1 MTKYYSNESDFG
13 GSSNGRTSST
23 STQTSIGSYNPSSYS
38 YQMNTGDAVRTQQ
51 NSESYASA
59 NIKTLLEAIDT
70 LGDKVKSESLE
81 DYYEA
86 VGEATL
92 GTSKEYEPFS
102 KSFSRITTIFD
113 KAKRIHKEI
122 MERVDSKFTNGMD
135 QAAASLN
142 QVNGKDNRY
151 QTSHLS
157 YETKR
162 TVRNGSSEQTV
173 TDRHYY
179 SISDLLDEEKAPKA
193 IVESTKAFY
202 QKRLP
207 LAEEILKHK
216 DEWTEE
222 QKKQFEGKS
231 KAEIVKMLYPTD
243 LDDYDRLRVSRYQE
257 EHKEELENIERGIGY
272 GIALIGAAILI
283 CATAGVATPAVL
295 TGLGAAAT
303 AYGVGSTAYSAA
315 TGKTLITGRRLSS
328 SEQGWAIA
336 ETIGMALTFGAS
348 KSLTWVTKLGKG
360 TTSLKAA
367 LTGAKYSSDIVG
379 AAHLVDRASRGED
392 IRLDAALQLWGTG
405 VGIRDHFSV
414 QKSNI
419 SQTEE
424 FNVEKFSEVNKDSQ
438 EVQHTSTITTKII
451 NGEEYV
457 TYRRVQGGG
466 PDGKGSRQRIEVLE
480 DGRVS
485 IERPD
490 KALSISADNGEHA
503 DYYLTRE
510 RAEGADVV
518 EFDVPKWF
526 HDMAN
531 EYSIPQANAKSNP
544 NYQDGMAPRVTDPT
558 KPGYKLEMPSPWVG
572 WIEEYAINA
581 KQIDGED
588 WMQSR

>member
-38 YQMNTGDAVRTQQ
+38 YQMNTGDAVRSQQ

-193 IVESTKAFY
+193 IVESTKAF
-202 QKRLP
+202 
-207 LAEEILKHK
+207 
-216 DEWTEE
+216 
-222 QKKQFEGKS
+222 
-231 KAEIVKMLYPTD
+231 
-243 LDDYDRLRVSRYQE
+243 
-257 EHKEELENIERGIGY
+257 
-272 GIALIGAAILI
+272 
-283 CATAGVATPAVL
+283 
-295 TGLGAAAT
+295 
-303 AYGVGSTAYSAA
+303 
-315 TGKTLITGRRLSS
+315 
-328 SEQGWAIA
+328 
-336 ETIGMALTFGAS
+336 
-348 KSLTWVTKLGKG
+348 
-360 TTSLKAA
+360 
-367 LTGAKYSSDIVG
+367 
-379 AAHLVDRASRGED
+379 
-392 IRLDAALQLWGTG
+392 
-405 VGIRDHFSV
+405 
-414 QKSNI
+414 
-419 SQTEE
+419 
-424 FNVEKFSEVNKDSQ
+424 
-438 EVQHTSTITTKII
+438 
-451 NGEEYV
+451 
-457 TYRRVQGGG
+457 
-466 PDGKGSRQRIEVLE
+466 
-480 DGRVS
+480 
-485 IERPD
+485 
-490 KALSISADNGEHA
+490 
-503 DYYLTRE
+503 
-510 RAEGADVV
+510 
-518 EFDVPKWF
+518 
-526 HDMAN
+526 
-531 EYSIPQANAKSNP
+531 
-544 NYQDGMAPRVTDPT
+544 
-558 KPGYKLEMPSPWVG
+558 
-572 WIEEYAINA
+572 
-581 KQIDGED
+581 
-588 WMQSR
+588 